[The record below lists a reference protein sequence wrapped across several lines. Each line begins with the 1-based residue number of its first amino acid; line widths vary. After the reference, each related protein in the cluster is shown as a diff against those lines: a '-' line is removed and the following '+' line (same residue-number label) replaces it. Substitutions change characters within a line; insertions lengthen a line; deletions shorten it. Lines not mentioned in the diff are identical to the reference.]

1 MLSCCIFHSIV
12 IASNT
17 SVVRGRSS
25 GNSELISVPPQS
37 SPETKQTFR
46 LPEIREHPAA
56 GGGATEWLAAPGEGR
71 ARSHSTPAV
80 GALPAPTPRIDIS
93 RASSSSHHDSRD
105 SSPELALFAGDASDG
120 RSQRLELGF
129 REDGALDLR
138 SSTEELSFLEPAP
151 GEPRGAPP
159 APPAPPPAPV
169 PPTDR
174 RHSRKDSQSSEAA
187 LLGVSG
193 RTSRLSSVGSA
204 CSAQSAIS
212 RVSRLSV
219 VSGMSRSPSPH
230 RMLLETSF
238 CGPKPIE
245 SDPEAC
251 AAAVAEHIL
260 EIAKMTGEGATPAL
274 SPPTSPP
281 TALPPAPVAAPAVD
295 ARDHRE
301 VRTEVTVEAAR
312 SAPSAQV
319 TPASAVPRSTRQP
332 ALALSPVMALAPK
345 APEPEK
351 PEKES
356 KNRARTEERKA
367 RPRVRREPSEPE
379 VYKSRNKSKDIIRI
393 KLRPDDEEE
402 EEEGAAQKPGS
413 LALGAR
419 GLSPAASPPAAP
431 ASRKSSFCSLFK
443 SRETIGSPDSPQ
455 AQEALRRKRSL
466 TEGRARSKSRDRS
479 ATPTSAKIRGSVLSL
494 FRTPRKSTTSSSPG
508 SRATSPAPPTA
519 PVYPPAPVDPR
530 RAQQDK
536 LKYYEEAKN
545 GVIHIPLRTP
555 PEERGGADSARRSS
569 GAEAGPSGVT
579 VTTPAE
585 APRPAS
591 APQPRDSTPA
601 SSSTTQ
607 RPASTVSTR
616 AAPITRTVLPDGSII
631 IPLHSPT
638 ERVNETVFPEPTR
651 PMDPAPLEPRPTSRR
666 DDVEIAPSRVESAA
680 TSLSSTE
687 TVVTSPPREPRPKAP
702 EPVASP
708 PEQPPHEVTSKRR
721 KERLVFTTHVGS
733 REQVL
738 TLLYF
743 PCRL

>member
-1 MLSCCIFHSIV
+1 MATSCHLKTLYF
-12 IASNT
+12 
-17 SVVRGRSS
+17 
-25 GNSELISVPPQS
+25 QS

-46 LPEIREHPAA
+46 LPEIREHPATGTDA
-56 GGGATEWLAAPGEGR
+56 GADWLAAPAEPR

-80 GALPAPTPRIDIS
+80 GALPPPAPRIDIS
-93 RASSSSHHDSRD
+93 RASSSSHQDSRD
-105 SSPELALFAGDASDG
+105 SSPELALFTGDDPEG
-120 RSQRLELGF
+120 KSQRLELGF

-151 GEPRGAPP
+151 GEPRAFPAAPVIPTVQPPPP
-159 APPAPPPAPV
+159 APPA
-169 PPTDR
+169 DR

-204 CSAQSAIS
+204 CSAQSSIS
-212 RVSRLSV
+212 HVSRLSV

-245 SDPEAC
+245 TDPEAC

-260 EIAKMTGEGATPAL
+260 EIAKMSSEVVTTAV

-281 TALPPAPVAAPAVD
+281 NPHSPPTPAPAVD

-312 SAPSAQV
+312 STPSASV
-319 TPASAVPRSTRQP
+319 APASAVPRVTRQP
-332 ALALSPVMALAPK
+332 ALALSPIMAPAPK

-351 PEKES
+351 PEKEA

-367 RPRVRREPSEPE
+367 RPRIRREPSEPE

-402 EEEGAAQKPGS
+402 EEGEVARKPIS
-413 LALGAR
+413 LALGTPAVPAPQPP
-419 GLSPAASPPAAP
+419 SPALSRRRSPSPLGP
-431 ASRKSSFCSLFK
+431 PTVSRKSSFCSLFK

-479 ATPTSAKIRGSVLSL
+479 ATPTSSKIRGSVLSL
-494 FRTPRKSTTSSSPG
+494 FRTPRKSATSSSPG
-508 SRATSPAPPTA
+508 SRATSPAPAAT
-519 PVYPPAPVDPR
+519 VYPSGPADPR

-545 GVIHIPLRTP
+545 GIIHIPLRTP
-555 PEERGGADSARRSS
+555 PEERGETSSPRRNS
-569 GAEAGPSGVT
+569 GTGAGPSGVIST
-579 VTTPAE
+579 E

-591 APQPRDSTPA
+591 APQPRDTV
-601 SSSTTQ
+601 SSAGTFRS
-607 RPASTVSTR
+607 ASTVPTR
-616 AAPITRTVLPDGSII
+616 TPPILRTVLPDGSII

-638 ERVNETVFPEPTR
+638 ERITESVFPEPTR
-651 PMDPAPLEPRPTSRR
+651 PKEPTPPEPLPNSRR
-666 DDVEIAPSRVESAA
+666 DEIDTAPSPSISVP
-680 TSLSSTE
+680 STE
-687 TVVTSPPREPRPKAP
+687 AVMTSPPREPQPKEP

-708 PEQPPHEVTSKRR
+708 PGQPRSEVTGKRR

-733 REQVL
+733 REQVDFSPTSYL
-738 TLLYF
+738 G
-743 PCRL
+743 